1 MRSDN
6 PVLVSFI
13 LSLGWFGVTTTHGG
27 PAFAQDVRSP
37 DAPTVPSETAPT
49 PTQPTPP
56 KVAAPNQ
63 SPAEANGAAPAREP
77 ADGAPATAPREST
90 DGDVQA
96 ARSNTANASEERLRL
111 LEERLEAQEQKIE
124 ALRQE
129 IATANEQLESTSDES
144 SDGRRLATWGF
155 FDINFGKAYFGNHSG
170 LYKIR
175 LPTHSSFFMNGV
187 NLYLKSDVSENLST
201 MVETRLT
208 FTPVGYVSTNQID
221 VYAGNTYLQTSQ
233 EVFTGRW
240 HGTRAALAAGISAE
254 RSSHRTRTR
263 RLETEGLDSS
273 ATRTLPNPLRD
284 LERKITEA
292 PCSSASTPRTS
303 SITKMVPIRQT
314 GLQFYGLRELADSL
328 SFDYAVTLSNGRG
341 PIDEYKDLDGNKGL
355 GARLK
360 LAYSTDHV
368 TLRLGGYGYT
378 GRYTDSESRVIL
390 RLRPDLTVD
399 TENPPVF
406 GSKEIIHESYDER
419 VLTLDA
425 LAQTWGAKV
434 FAEYAIRKVTY
445 RHAPL
450 VADDDKLLS
459 GVPYYVPLYAAAYL
473 GKALY
478 VVGAYEFE
486 LNFLK
491 EGLKLTPYVGY
502 DHIAPNNNVSTLNMD
517 QYRGG
522 LNLKP
527 SPWLTAKG
535 EVIRVIPESN
545 LIASR
550 SWVVVG
556 QVAVAF

>member
-1 MRSDN
+1 MRMMPMRSDHLA
-6 PVLVSFI
+6 PVSLL
-13 LSLGWFGVTTTHGG
+13 LSLGWFGVTTALSG
-27 PAFAQDVRSP
+27 PSVAQPVQPGVAPPTAVESP
-37 DAPTVPSETAPT
+37 P
-49 PTQPTPP
+49 
-56 KVAAPNQ
+56 
-63 SPAEANGAAPAREP
+63 
-77 ADGAPATAPREST
+77 PRESST
-90 DGDVQA
+90 SPGTSTPEEPSASASDVA
-96 ARSNTANASEERLRL
+96 ASPHDVAAVAGASQDAASTTEERLRT
-111 LEERLEAQEQKIE
+111 LEARLEAQDQKIE
-124 ALRQE
+124 ALQRE
-129 IATANEQLESTSDES
+129 VDTANEQLDSPSEES
-144 SDGRRLATWGF
+144 SDGRKLAAWGF
-155 FDINFGKAYFGNHSG
+155 FDVNFGKAYFGDHRG

-175 LPTHSSFFMNGV
+175 LPTHSSFFMNGI

-201 MVETRLT
+201 LVETRLT
-208 FTPVGYVSTNQID
+208 FTPVGYVSSNQID
-221 VYAGNTYLQTSQ
+221 VYAGDTFLRTAQDYSRGDGTVRAPLSQLAYRQNGLLIERAHVDWKPKDWIALRIGRYLTPFGIWN
-233 EVFTGRW
+233 ED
-240 HGTRAALAAGISAE
+240 HGSPVLLGVDT
-254 RSSHRTRTR
+254 
-263 RLETEGLDSS
+263 
-273 ATRTLPNPLRD
+273 PNLINY
-284 LERKITEA
+284 E
-292 PCSSASTPRTS
+292 
-303 SITKMVPIRQT
+303 MVPIRQT
-314 GLQFYGLRELADSL
+314 GLQLYGARELADSV

-360 LAYSTDHV
+360 LAYSTDRI
-368 TLRLGGYGYT
+368 TLRLGAYGYT

-399 TENPPVF
+399 TANPPVF

-425 LAQTWGAKV
+425 LAQIWGAKV
-434 FAEYAIRKVTY
+434 FAEYATRKVTY
-445 RHAPL
+445 RNAPL

-459 GVPYYVPLYAAAYL
+459 GVPYDVPLYAAAYL

-486 LNFLK
+486 LNFVK

-502 DHIAPNNNVSTLNMD
+502 DHIAPNSNISTLNMD